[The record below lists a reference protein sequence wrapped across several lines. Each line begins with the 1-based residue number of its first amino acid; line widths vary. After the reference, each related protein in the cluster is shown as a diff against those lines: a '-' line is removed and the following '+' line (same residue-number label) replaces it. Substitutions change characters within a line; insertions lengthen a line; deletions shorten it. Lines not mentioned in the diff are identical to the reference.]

1 MHAFRSLALAGT
13 AFAVAAVFAG
23 PSVPVARA
31 ADEVKIAVVGPMTGS
46 LASIGEQQKRGA
58 EAAAAVINAAG
69 GIKGKKV
76 RIVVEDDQCDP
87 KQAVTVANR
96 IVGNQIGFVAGHAC
110 SGASIAAS
118 DVYNEN
124 GILMATPASSN
135 PALTEKGY
143 PTILRLYVRDDAQG
157 AYIGHWIAKTY
168 AGKKFAVIHDK
179 SAYGKGLATIAEK
192 TAADDGLKA
201 ILTEGLNP
209 GEKDYMAVVSKLKAS
224 GAEVVYFGGYHTEAG
239 LIRRQAADLGYKFD
253 LVMGDSLA
261 TPEYWTIAGPAGES
275 TWFTFPADP
284 RRSPSAAAAVEEFKK
299 QKFEPEGFTL
309 FSYAVVQAF
318 AAGIERAGSES
329 PAKVAAALK
338 DGKPFETVVGAIA
351 LDKKGDILDPR
362 FDINKWH
369 DGKYA
374 PIDVGAK

>member
-1 MHAFRSLALAGT
+1 MRTHTLAAALGSV
-13 AFAVAAVFAG
+13 FAVAAVFAG
-23 PSVPVARA
+23 PSVA
-31 ADEVKIAVVGPMTGS
+31 ADKDIAIAVVGPMTGP

-69 GIKGKKV
+69 GVKGRKIK
-76 RIVVEDDQCDP
+76 IVVEDDQCDP

-135 PALTEKGY
+135 PTLTEKGY
-143 PTILRLYVRDDAQG
+143 PTILRLYVRDDSQG
-157 AYIGHWIAKTY
+157 AYIGHWIARTY
-168 AGKKFAVIHDK
+168 KGKKFAVLHDK

-192 TAADDGLKA
+192 TATADGLKP
-201 ILTEGLNP
+201 IMVEGLNP
-209 GEKDYMAVVSKLKAS
+209 GEKDYTAVVSKLKAM

-239 LIRRQAADLGYKFD
+239 LMRRQSSDAGYKFD

-261 TPEYWTIAGPAGES
+261 TPEFWSISGPAGEG
-275 TWFTFPADP
+275 TYFTFPADP
-284 RRSPSAAAAVEEFKK
+284 RRSPAAAAAIAEFKK

-309 FSYAVVQAF
+309 FSYAVVQAV
-318 AAGIERAGSES
+318 AAGIERAGTDA

-338 DGKPFETVVGAIA
+338 DGKPFETVVGPIA

-369 DGKYA
+369 AGNYA
-374 PIDVGAK
+374 PIAE

>member
-1 MHAFRSLALAGT
+1 MHAFRPLALAGAALAAT
-13 AFAVAAVFAG
+13 ALAG
-23 PSVPVARA
+23 PVSTARA

-58 EAAAAVINAAG
+58 EAAAAVINASG

-124 GILMATPASSN
+124 GVLMATPASSN
-135 PALTEKGY
+135 PVLTEKGY

-168 AGKKFAVIHDK
+168 AGKKLAVINDK

-209 GEKDYMAVVSKLKAS
+209 GEKDYMAVVGKLKAS
-224 GAEVVYFGGYHTEAG
+224 GADVVYFGGYHTEAG
-239 LIRRQAADLGYKFD
+239 LIRRQAADAGYKFD

-261 TPEYWTIAGPAGES
+261 TPEFWTIAGPTGEN

-284 RRSPSAAAAVEEFKK
+284 RRSPTAAAAVEEFKK

-309 FSYAVVQAF
+309 FSYAVVQAV
-318 AAGIERAGSES
+318 AAGIERAGSEA

-338 DGKPFETVVGAIA
+338 DGKPFETVVGPIA
-351 LDKKGDILDPR
+351 LDKKGDILEPR
-362 FDINKWH
+362 FDINKWQ
-369 DGKYA
+369 DGKYE
-374 PIDVGAK
+374 PIPVAK